1 MTHKRT
7 LKYAEAINEA
17 FHEEMALDERVIQI
31 GVGVNTPWYVGQ
43 TLQGL
48 LERFGEERMIDTP
61 VSENGVAGMAI
72 GAAMTG
78 MRPILT
84 FPRMDFM
91 YYAMDQLCNQCA
103 MVNYSL
109 GGNRQIPITVRAII
123 NRGGEQGA
131 QHSQA
136 LQSVFMHVPGLKVV
150 MPADPVDAKG
160 MLVAAIRDPN
170 PVVYIDDRWLYDEEA
185 VVPEG
190 DFTRPLTGARLV
202 KQGTDVTVVSS
213 SYLLAE
219 TSRALSSLQE
229 AGISVELIDL
239 RTLTPV
245 DIRTIRQSVRKTRQ
259 LVIVDGTWKTGGVAA
274 EVSAMIAEEG
284 FEFLS
289 GPIVRFALPDT
300 PAPASAPLEKTYYF
314 TRREIA
320 VRIADAIGGP
330 ECVKRLP
337 ELGAIE

>member
-1 MTHKRT
+1 MRE
-7 LKYAEAINEA
+7 LKFSQAINEA
-17 FHEEMALDERVIQI
+17 FHEEMAIDERVVQI

-43 TLQGL
+43 TLEGL

-61 VSENGVAGMAI
+61 VSENGVAGMAV

-78 MRPILT
+78 MRPVLT

-91 YYAMDQLCNQCA
+91 HYAMDQLCNQCA

-109 GGNRQIPITVRAII
+109 GGTRPIPITVRAII

-136 LQSVFMHVPGLKVV
+136 LQSVFMHVPGLKVI
-150 MPADPVDAKG
+150 MPAHPADAKG

-170 PVVYIDDRWLYDEEA
+170 PVVYIEDRWLYDEKA

-190 DFTRPLTGARLV
+190 EFTSPLTGARIV
-202 KQGTDVTVVSS
+202 AHGTDVTVVSS
-213 SYLLAE
+213 SYLLSE
-219 TSRALSSLQE
+219 TSRALPALRE
-229 AGISVELIDL
+229 ADISVELIDL

-245 DIRTIRQSVRKTRQ
+245 DSTTVQQSVQKTGR

-274 EVSAMIAEEG
+274 EVSAMIAEKG

-289 GPIVRFALPDT
+289 GPIVRVALPDT
-300 PAPASAPLEKTYYF
+300 PAPASAPLEQAYYLD
-314 TRREIA
+314 RQEIA
-320 VRIADAIGGP
+320 VRVAHAVGGP
-330 ECVKRLP
+330 EYAERLP
-337 ELGAIE
+337 NQEGSG